1 MYTKTVTYED
11 YNGNECTEDCMFN
24 LNQSEIV
31 EMETGTPGG
40 FGEYLDKLIKAKN
53 MPKVMEF
60 FKMFILKAYGIKSLD
75 GKRFEKSEEISIAFS
90 QTPAYDKIFM
100 ELCTD
105 PKAAQ
110 QFILGVAPKD
120 LADKA
125 KDLID
130 KGGDI
135 KDIQAVQNITALPD
149 NK

>member
-60 FKMFILKAYGIKSLD
+60 FKMFILKAYGS
-75 GKRFEKSEEISIAFS
+75 KRFEKSEEISIAFS